1 MWSNKKIENNN
12 KVNLVM
18 KNNYK
23 EYGSYQT
30 WQVIS

>member
-1 MWSNKKIENNN
+1 MIKQKNKKNNN
-12 KVNLVM
+12 KVNLAM

-30 WQVIS
+30 QQVIS